1 METTLPCL
9 QRSCDDL
16 MIRHLQ
22 YSEYSDLSTDFLQHG
37 PQRFVRE
44 NREVSYLLD
53 SRLIEICGF
62 VSPAALQLLQVLIT
76 LVL

>member
-16 MIRHLQ
+16 MIGRLQ
-22 YSEYSDLSTDFLQHG
+22 YSDLSTDFLQHG

-62 VSPAALQLLQVLIT
+62 VSPAALQVLQVLIT